1 MPAMLRLITAAAVLI
16 TASSAAFAAEDC
28 TSERSIKSADSDK
41 ETKVQFKNASKSK
54 IKVFW
59 INYDGKREFYSD
71 VAPGKSYTQDTYMT
85 HPWVVTDMTGQCVV
99 LFRPLPG
106 ATVATINSVD

>member
-1 MPAMLRLITAAAVLI
+1 MLRVLMAALLLTV
-16 TASSAAFAAEDC
+16 SSVAMAEEDC
-28 TSERSIKSADSDK
+28 QSERSIKSADSDK

-54 IKVFW
+54 IKIYW

-71 VAPGKSYTQDTYMT
+71 VNPGRSYVQDTYMT
-85 HPWVVTDMTGQCVV
+85 HPWVVTDTNGQCVL

>member
-1 MPAMLRLITAAAVLI
+1 MSAMLRTITAAFLI
-16 TASSAAFAAEDC
+16 TASGAAFAEDC
-28 TSERSIKSADSDK
+28 QSERSIKSADSDK

-54 IKVFW
+54 IKIYW

-71 VAPGKSYTQDTYMT
+71 VNPGKSYTQNTYMT
-85 HPWVVTDMTGQCVV
+85 HPWVVTDMTGQCVL

>member
-1 MPAMLRLITAAAVLI
+1 MAALLLTVSSVAMAE
-16 TASSAAFAAEDC
+16 EDC
-28 TSERSIKSADSDK
+28 QSERSIKSADSDK

-54 IKVFW
+54 IKIYW

-71 VAPGKSYTQDTYMT
+71 VNPGRSYVQDTYMT
-85 HPWVVTDMTGQCVV
+85 HPWVVTDTNGQCVL